1 MKGKFKLPALFLALA
16 IVVSFIMP
24 NGIVQAE
31 EENASAEEILTV
43 DVSLNTQFVDK
54 DGNYSRIPNA
64 VSKAVNTETGEEFI
78 FEMDAE
84 GNIPHLQLPA
94 GTYEMSLVSL
104 PDGFAEGKRLDIS
117 FTDTDTIEEPYR
129 NQAWKVLVREIP
141 TVDVSLNT
149 QFVDKD
155 GNYSRIPNAV
165 SKAVNTETGE
175 EFIFEMDAEGNIP
188 HLQLPAGTYEMSL
201 VSLPDGFAEGKRLD
215 ISFIDTDKIEEPYR
229 NQAWKV
235 TVKEIPTYDVSLN
248 TQFVDKD
255 GNYSRIPNAV
265 SKAVNT
271 ETGEEFIFEMDA
283 EGNIPHLRLPEG
295 TYEMSLVSLPDGFA
309 EGKRLDLSFTDT
321 ATVTGPDN
329 GKGWKVLVRELPAE
343 EEPEVPGEEPE
354 VPGEEPGTTETTG
367 ENPKETE
374 TTKPSESKKDDSDL
388 TKTGQSENL
397 LFVGLAS
404 LLVAGYLVVKRR
416 EDLN

>member
-1 MKGKFKLPALFLALA
+1 
-16 IVVSFIMP
+16 
-24 NGIVQAE
+24 
-31 EENASAEEILTV
+31 
-43 DVSLNTQFVDK
+43 
-54 DGNYSRIPNA
+54 
-64 VSKAVNTETGEEFI
+64 
-78 FEMDAE
+78 
-84 GNIPHLQLPA
+84 
-94 GTYEMSLVSL
+94 
-104 PDGFAEGKRLDIS
+104 
-117 FTDTDTIEEPYR
+117 
-129 NQAWKVLVREIP
+129 
-141 TVDVSLNT
+141 
-149 QFVDKD
+149 
-155 GNYSRIPNAV
+155 
-165 SKAVNTETGE
+165 
-175 EFIFEMDAEGNIP
+175 
-188 HLQLPAGTYEMSL
+188 
-201 VSLPDGFAEGKRLD
+201 
-215 ISFIDTDKIEEPYR
+215 
-229 NQAWKV
+229 
-235 TVKEIPTYDVSLN
+235 
-248 TQFVDKD
+248 
-255 GNYSRIPNAV
+255 
-265 SKAVNT
+265 
-271 ETGEEFIFEMDA
+271 MDA